1 MCWTRGGICAFNMGA
16 SLCAAGIMYTT
27 MPRADLVGTARF
39 VDHKSSLCCEVV
51 FGKVADSPDDPLLQ
65 RTDSFHGTL
74 YKFSE
79 SGQSG
84 SQQSQVC
91 LGLHFEAATLA

>member
-1 MCWTRGGICAFNMGA
+1 
-16 SLCAAGIMYTT
+16 MYTT
-27 MPRADLVGTARF
+27 MPRADLVGTAKF

-84 SQQSQVC
+84 SQHSQVSSDVPHGFC
-91 LGLHFEAATLA
+91 VDTDVIGPHSI